1 MPALPPPTATSPGGA
16 SPPGAPPGAHPPF
29 RGTLEDHWARTATAE
44 GQTEKPVGDRP
55 GEAREHVRE
64 RPPHDLLSHDAAV
77 AGLAPH
83 TPVGSDTKGT
93 PSPPQGSAPTQTSE
107 GETGE
112 APTSGAGAASVSE
125 ATPETALAPAA
136 VPVPVSPATQPA
148 PASSVQ
154 VPVAPVVQDPG
165 AQGPP
170 VAATTPPE
178 APRDAGPP
186 PAAEHGPTNAP
197 APGPVSESPSHAA
210 QPTEA
215 GLPGSEAA
223 TSAEAVPAAQSGTT
237 TTTAATTQAAAGA
250 PPAST
255 PAQGAS
261 SAHAADTSEQQG
273 DERGTPRPTA
283 TARVAGLPRS
293 AQGSTSVHVP
303 TAQAAQTAT
312 AQPTEVGA
320 PQAQPASPTPGAAPA
335 AMPVAAEA
343 PSANLATATAEGTLL
358 DSGVRMQ
365 EMIDSIHATV
375 ELASRQGL
383 AHARI
388 ALEPAELGE
397 IHVHL
402 TQTRDGLVARLTAD
416 TPEAVRAL
424 LGGRTELADSLSSLG
439 TSLLRLD
446 IGSSGEFTAGEQR
459 HEAHGGRA
467 GNDARAE
474 QQPDS
479 TDTQAIVAG
488 AQPSSD
494 TTRGTLVDV
503 LA

>member
-1 MPALPPPTATSPGGA
+1 
-16 SPPGAPPGAHPPF
+16 
-29 RGTLEDHWARTATAE
+29 
-44 GQTEKPVGDRP
+44 
-55 GEAREHVRE
+55 
-64 RPPHDLLSHDAAV
+64 
-77 AGLAPH
+77 
-83 TPVGSDTKGT
+83 
-93 PSPPQGSAPTQTSE
+93 
-107 GETGE
+107 
-112 APTSGAGAASVSE
+112 
-125 ATPETALAPAA
+125 
-136 VPVPVSPATQPA
+136 
-148 PASSVQ
+148 
-154 VPVAPVVQDPG
+154 VVQDPR
-165 AQGPP
+165 AQGPAI
-170 VAATTPPE
+170 AAALPA
-178 APRDAGPP
+178 APGDATQP
-186 PAAEHGPTNAP
+186 PAAEHSPADAP
-197 APGPVSESPSHAA
+197 APGPTSDAG
-210 QPTEA
+210 QPAEA

-223 TSAEAVPAAQSGTT
+223 TPAEAAPTEQNGSTT
-237 TTTAATTQAAAGA
+237 TTQATASA
-250 PPAST
+250 PPTSP

-261 SAHAADTSEQQG
+261 SAHAAETSEQQG

-283 TARVAGLPRS
+283 AAQVAGLPRP
-293 AQGSTSVHVP
+293 AQGSQASASVH
-303 TAQAAQTAT
+303 ASAAQSAQVA
-312 AQPTEVGA
+312 AQPTEAGA
-320 PQAQPASPTPGAAPA
+320 PQLQPASQTPGTTPS

-397 IHVHL
+397 IHIHL
-402 TQTRDGLVARLTAD
+402 TQTREGLVARLTAD

-446 IGSSGEFTAGEQR
+446 IGSSGEFSAGEQR
-459 HEAHGGRA
+459 HEAHGGHA

-474 QQPDS
+474 LQSDS

-488 AQPSSD
+488 TEPSSD
-494 TTRGTLVDV
+494 PTRGTLVDV